1 MTSTAAANGAADLKF
16 LHRLRQIRTRNF
28 KSISGT
34 KKFFLASA
42 PLSPKFVR
50 WGRQ

>member
-1 MTSTAAANGAADLKF
+1 MTSTAASGAADLKF

-34 KKFFLASA
+34 KKFLLASA

-50 WGRQ
+50 WGQQ